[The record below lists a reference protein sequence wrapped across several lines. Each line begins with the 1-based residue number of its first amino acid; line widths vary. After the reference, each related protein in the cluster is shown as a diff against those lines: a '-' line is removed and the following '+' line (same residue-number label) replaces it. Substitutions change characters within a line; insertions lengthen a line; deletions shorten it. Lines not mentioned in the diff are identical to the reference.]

1 MKKMILMLGL
11 VIGIASFAG
20 EVIAQPP
27 HAKAWGKRTNKNW
40 NKGNGHWNNGNG
52 HDAWEHRYWNKKHYK
67 KVKVVRPAG
76 WRERVYVRPARPGVV
91 INARARF

>member
-40 NKGNGHWNNGNG
+40 NKGNGR
-52 HDAWEHRYWNKKHYK
+52 DAWEHRYWDKKHYK
-67 KVKVVRPAG
+67 KVKMIRPAG
-76 WRERVYVRPARPGVV
+76 WRERVYVRPARPRVV
-91 INARARF
+91 VNARARF

>member
-40 NKGNGHWNNGNG
+40 NGMAIGKRQWPRCLGTQVLEQK
-52 HDAWEHRYWNKKHYK
+52 AL
-67 KVKVVRPAG
+67 
-76 WRERVYVRPARPGVV
+76 
-91 INARARF
+91 